1 MSCISHHS
9 PTHSLTHTHAL
20 THTHTHSLTQFFIPQ
35 TTLIHN
41 ITNSLTHSPTHSLT
55 HTRFYTT
62 NNPITH
68 TSLLTPLLSHSL
80 THTQL
85 QAGLEVNEAMDRQQR
100 IDQLRTS
107 GNTTSFRMSKPRAQ
121 RRPPVGGKWT
131 SSEDTKL
138 KGIVAEHGPKNW
150 KKIADILGDT
160 RTDVQCLHRWNKV
173 SE

>member
-1 MSCISHHS
+1 
-9 PTHSLTHTHAL
+9 
-20 THTHTHSLTQFFIPQ
+20 
-35 TTLIHN
+35 
-41 ITNSLTHSPTHSLT
+41 
-55 HTRFYTT
+55 
-62 NNPITH
+62 
-68 TSLLTPLLSHSL
+68 
-80 THTQL
+80 
-85 QAGLEVNEAMDRQQR
+85 MDRQQR

-173 SE
+173 SEWVCECVWGGGSGGVCVWVCVWVWVCECVSVCVCVCVCVYDCVCVWVGG